1 MYPWKPAPSD
11 GEKSTHDDKDNKGK
25 VNEKDKIRKGSPNHE
40 WNFLSSG
47 YLEAISHKEM

>member
-25 VNEKDKIRKGSPNHE
+25 VNEKDKVRKGSPDH
-40 WNFLSSG
+40 G
-47 YLEAISHKEM
+47 